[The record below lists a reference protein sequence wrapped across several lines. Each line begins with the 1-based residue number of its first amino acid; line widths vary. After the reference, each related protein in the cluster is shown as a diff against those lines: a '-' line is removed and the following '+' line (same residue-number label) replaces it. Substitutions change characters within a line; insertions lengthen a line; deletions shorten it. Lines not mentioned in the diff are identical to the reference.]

1 MIAITKAAVL
11 ITIAALCGA
20 AWADDISGT
29 VKVSTSLTHL
39 GSPTAS
45 TLTETLS
52 DPWLWA
58 GTTARLGTN
67 GAATGLTRIYAAE
80 TAIGAGGTNAL
91 DLYGTL
97 LDSFGA
103 AINMAKVKLM
113 FVSYSNAMASATVTL
128 APGAAAGFT
137 NWNSGLT
144 EGVKISA
151 GGAFFL
157 AAPNATGYP
166 VSNTACD
173 ALQLVNNSTN
183 AGSVKVIIAGD

>member
-1 MIAITKAAVL
+1 MRTKAATL
-11 ITIAALCGA
+11 ITIAAMCGS
-20 AWADDISGT
+20 AWADDISGNIKIAAT
-29 VKVSTSLTHL
+29 MTHL
-39 GSPTAS
+39 GSVTAS

-58 GTTARLGTN
+58 GTTARIGTN
-67 GAATGLTRIYAAE
+67 GAATGLTRIYASE
-80 TAIGAGGTNAL
+80 TAIAASGTNAL

-103 AINMAKVKLM
+103 TVNLSKVKLM
-113 FVSYSNAMASATVTL
+113 FVSFSNSMASASVTL
-128 APGAAAGFT
+128 APGVAAGFT
-137 NWNSGLT
+137 NWNDGAT
-144 EGVKISA
+144 AGVKISA